1 MALSDLKVF
10 SEFLYQAQTEI
21 LAQQIDL
28 FNDASRGAISLGT
41 DARVG
46 DFFSRISFQRVSG
59 GLVRRRNAYGT
70 GDVDPKN
77 MSMLED
83 VLVKVASG
91 TPPIEMNPG
100 QWRWIQEAPEEAAA
114 QMAQQLAVD
123 TMADMLNTAVG
134 TAAAAMQNNASVLN
148 DVSGIGV
155 VTTIGEFAGPLSSP
169 LNLNSTAAKFGDLQS
184 RIGVWVM
191 HSKTLNDYYGQA
203 LQNAQRL
210 YTYGS
215 VNVVG
220 DAFGR
225 VFLVSDVPALLVAGS
240 PNKYLTLG
248 LVPGGIEI
256 QQQNDFDDNWSEL
269 NGSENIKRTYQA
281 EWSYMLGLKGYAWD
295 KTAGGK
301 SPTDAALMSGSNWA
315 QYATSLK
322 DTAGVVML
330 SK

>member
-28 FNDASRGAISLGT
+28 FNEASKGAIVLGT
-41 DARVG
+41 DARIG
-46 DFFSRISFQRVSG
+46 DFYSKISFARVSG

-100 QWRWIQEAPEEAAA
+100 QWRWIQEQPEEAAF
-114 QMAQQLAVD
+114 QMAQQLSVD

-134 TAAAAMQNNASVLN
+134 TAAAAMQNNSDVLT
-148 DVSGIGV
+148 DVSGISV
-155 VTTIGEFAGPLSSP
+155 VTTPGEFAGPVSS
-169 LNLNSTAAKFGDLQS
+169 LINMNSAQAKFGDMQS
-184 RIGVWVM
+184 RISVWVM
-191 HSKTLNDYYGQA
+191 HSKTINDLYNGA

-210 YTYGS
+210 FTYGN
-215 VNVVG
+215 VNLVG

-225 VFLVSDVPALLVAGS
+225 VFLVSDIPALVIPGS

-281 EWSYMLGLKGYAWD
+281 EWSYMLGVKGYAWD

-301 SPTDAALMSGSNWA
+301 SPTDASLMTGTNWTK
-315 QYATSLK
+315 YSTSDK